1 MLTNHAAPE
10 PVVPFKSLDLRRLK
24 KEFVPMLALVNTPA
38 TPLRLVPPV
47 LVPSVPAVAYIPIPR
62 AYPQETTL
70 STPSCAPLVQHEL
83 LKAVRHRQPELY
95 LRASRELGLTLER
108 TQALVQQH
116 VPIVSAAR
124 AIKLAR
130 LVAAEPDGH
139 AVFGEAGQAMFPPLS
154 QELHRSVKFAVRHL
168 PRSLRFRLALTAAR
182 RLSERFAG
190 STNEIIVTQH
200 HESIYL
206 SLRDAVFSDRM
217 ETLVGAHFYYRK
229 ILETMLQ
236 QFAHIDCEIQE
247 VRRPRLHLHQCNFR
261 INY

>member
-1 MLTNHAAPE
+1 MI
-10 PVVPFKSLDLRRLK
+10 
-24 KEFVPMLALVNTPA
+24 ALVNTST
-38 TPLRLVPPV
+38 TPLRLVPS
-47 LVPSVPAVAYIPIPR
+47 VPPAVAYIPISR

-83 LKAVRHRQPELY
+83 LKAVRHRQPLLY
-95 LRASRELGLTLER
+95 MRASRELGMTLER
-108 TQALVQQH
+108 TEALVQQR

-130 LVAAEPDGH
+130 LVAAEPEGQ
-139 AVFGEAGQAMFPPLS
+139 AVFGEAGRALFTPLS

-168 PRSLRFRLALTAAR
+168 PRTLRFRLALAAAR

-190 STNEIIVTQH
+190 STNQIIVAQH
-200 HESIYL
+200 DESIYL
-206 SLRDAVFSDRM
+206 TLRDAVFSDRL

-236 QFAHIDCEIQE
+236 QFAHLDCEVQE